1 MIIFFIILAAIPL
14 IDPDHKL
21 LPIQFAVDPGI
32 EVRWGQDENDPTI
45 ISKLTLTDK
54 DKLGLLNEY
63 LDVID
68 LPIYGIP
75 KQDSLDF
82 QEEDSMSNSTDID
95 RSSAAGSFDSDDS
108 MMDRGSSNSS
118 PGGLLSLQ
126 RSKATRQL
134 QSVAKQFGSIG
145 RTMSKKIKKNF
156 GSFTRRA
163 SFRGTPESKSVDSL
177 KNKKLKDPSLSIR
190 LSASGIVGPPDN
202 IIAAVIHTDNRHEYQ
217 EEMIRNYLNSARY
230 RFLKEKEKK
239 RQDGISDGKA
249 DNHTSS
255 QCITPGCNHYGTQK
269 THYMC
274 SNCYSEQK
282 LHGTDEIKYKNSPPR
297 HSKSNNS
304 SESLDFERGNTSD
317 KVALNS
323 KSSVKTDHTSSKSVK
338 CKDASSSSQSTISS
352 GSSMKPVAKAKL
364 HLSTI

>member
-1 MIIFFIILAAIPL
+1 M
-14 IDPDHKL
+14 
-21 LPIQFAVDPGI
+21 
-32 EVRWGQDENDPTI
+32 
-45 ISKLTLTDK
+45 TLTDK

-108 MMDRGSSNSS
+108 MMDRGSSSSS

-177 KNKKLKDPSLSIR
+177 KNKKLKDPILSIR
-190 LSASGIVGPPDN
+190 LSASGIVGPPDS

-239 RQDGISDGKA
+239 RQDGVLESKS
-249 DNHTSS
+249 DNHACSS
-255 QCITPGCNHYGTQK
+255 QCIAPGCNLYGTQK

-282 LHGTDEIKYKNSPPR
+282 LHGTDESKFKSSPPR

-304 SESLDFERGNTSD
+304 SESLDFERGCTSD

-323 KSSVKTDHTSSKSVK
+323 KSFVRTDHSSSKSVK
-338 CKDASSSSQSTISS
+338 CKDPSSSSQSTISS
-352 GSSMKPVAKAKL
+352 GSSAKSVSKAKL

>member
-1 MIIFFIILAAIPL
+1 M
-14 IDPDHKL
+14 
-21 LPIQFAVDPGI
+21 
-32 EVRWGQDENDPTI
+32 
-45 ISKLTLTDK
+45 
-54 DKLGLLNEY
+54 
-63 LDVID
+63 D
-68 LPIYGIP
+68 LPILGIA

-82 QEEDSMSNSTDID
+82 PEEDSMSNSTDID

-108 MMDRGSSNSS
+108 MMDRGSSSSS

-177 KNKKLKDPSLSIR
+177 KNKKIKDPVLSIR

-230 RFLKEKEKK
+230 RFLKDKEKR
-239 RQDGISDGKA
+239 RQDGTSDAKS
-249 DNHTSS
+249 DNHACSS
-255 QCITPGCNHYGTQK
+255 QCITPGCSLYGTQK
-269 THYMC
+269 TQYMC

-282 LHGTDEIKYKNSPPR
+282 VHGTDENKFKNSPPR
-297 HSKSNNS
+297 HLKSNNS
-304 SESLDFERGNTSD
+304 SGSPDFERD

-323 KSSVKTDHTSSKSVK
+323 KSSLKTDHSSSKLVK
-338 CKDASSSSQSTISS
+338 CKDPSSSSQSTISS
-352 GSSMKPVAKAKL
+352 GTSTKSIGKAKL

>member
-1 MIIFFIILAAIPL
+1 M
-14 IDPDHKL
+14 
-21 LPIQFAVDPGI
+21 
-32 EVRWGQDENDPTI
+32 
-45 ISKLTLTDK
+45 TDK
-54 DKLGLLNEY
+54 EKLDLLNEY

-68 LPIYGIP
+68 LPVFGIP
-75 KQDSLDF
+75 KQDSIDF

-108 MMDRGSSNSS
+108 MMDRGSSSSS

-177 KNKKLKDPSLSIR
+177 KNKKLKDPVLSIR
-190 LSASGIVGPPDN
+190 LSASGIVGTLDN
-202 IIAAVIHTDNRHEYQ
+202 IIAAVIRTDNRHEYQ

-230 RFLKEKEKK
+230 RFLKEKEKR
-239 RQDGISDGKA
+239 RQEGAAEAKT
-249 DNHTSS
+249 DNHACSS

-282 LHGTDEIKYKNSPPR
+282 LHSSDEVKYKNSPPR

-304 SESLDFERGNTSD
+304 SESSDFERGSTSD

-323 KSSVKTDHTSSKSVK
+323 KSSSKTDHSSSKSVR
-338 CKDASSSSQSTISS
+338 CKDPSSSSQSTISP
-352 GSSMKPVAKAKL
+352 GSSAKSAAKTKL